1 MTRHSTR
8 RQFVK
13 QTAALGAAVWVGGSV
28 RADDKAANS
37 RVRYACIGVGGKG
50 ASDSADCQKFGDI
63 VAICDIDDSALD
75 KAGDKPGFQK
85 AARYNDFRKMLEEMG
100 GSIDAVTVSTPDH
113 CHAPAAAMAMK
124 MGKATFTQ
132 KPLTHTVWEARRL
145 QDIAKE
151 MNVPTMMGN
160 QGTANSGLREA
171 AAILKGKH
179 LGQIKAVH
187 VFTNRPVWPQGI
199 SRPEE
204 SEAPPWIHWD
214 EWLGPAAERGFSE
227 LYHPFK
233 WRGWWDFGTGALG
246 DMACHTFNMPFMGV
260 DLKDPTSI
268 QAWTTGHD
276 GYGYPQ
282 KSKIKFEFPANDWR
296 GAVEVFWYDGGNLP
310 DASLLN
316 GYGFKGDKNPRG
328 AIVVCEGGTLY
339 SWSDYGQDFAILDA
353 QGKEQPKPK
362 VDYERS
368 PGHFEEWHQSII
380 GERKRATS
388 NFENYAGRLTETILL
403 GNLAVWAAREADVP
417 GKKIE
422 WNAKDLVA
430 TNAPEVMSVVNK
442 PYRGHWGDILK
453 G

>member
-1 MTRHSTR
+1 MPRHSSR

-13 QTAALGAAVWVGGSV
+13 QTAALSAAVWVGGSV
-28 RADDKAANS
+28 RSDDKAASS

-50 ASDSADCQKFGDI
+50 ASDSADCAKFGDI
-63 VAICDIDDSALD
+63 VAICDIDDSTLE
-75 KAGDKPGFQK
+75 KAGDKPGYEK
-85 AARYNDFRKMLEEMG
+85 AARYNDFRQMLEEMG
-100 GSIDAVTVSTPDH
+100 DKIDAVTVSTPDH

-124 MGKATFTQ
+124 MGKACFTQ

-145 QDIAKE
+145 QEIAQE

-171 AAILKGKH
+171 AAILKGGS
-179 LGQIKAVH
+179 LGKISEVH

-199 SRPEE
+199 ERPTEE
-204 SEAPPWIHWD
+204 EPPPWIHWD

-246 DMACHTFNMPFMGV
+246 DMACHTFNMPYMGV
-260 DLKDPTSI
+260 ELKDPTSI

-282 KSKIKFEFPANDWR
+282 KSKIKFEFPANSWR
-296 GAVEVFWYDGGNLP
+296 GAVDVWWYDGGNLP
-310 DASLLN
+310 DESLLK

-339 SWSDYGQDFAILDA
+339 SWNDYGQDFVILDSD
-353 QGKEQPKPK
+353 GKEVTKPK
-362 VDYERS
+362 VEYEAS

-388 NFENYAGRLTETILL
+388 NFEDYAGRLTETILL
-403 GNLAVWAAREADVP
+403 GNLAVWAAREADAP

-422 WNAKDLVA
+422 WDAANLTA
-430 TNAPEVMSVVNK
+430 TNAPEVMEVVNK
-442 PYRGHWGDILK
+442 KYRGTWGDVLK